1 MIKNT
6 DSSPKSYGIVQMEF
20 PKKCLLLIFVF
31 HRYTIEELHK
41 KIHDIHRK
49 ILEIKYCQ
57 KDSMAAVFLCTLQK
71 SLDQIL
77 LQNFFGRLLVICVKV
92 TNNIHAD
99 KWMSIKKKTNV

>member
-1 MIKNT
+1 
-6 DSSPKSYGIVQMEF
+6 
-20 PKKCLLLIFVF
+20 
-31 HRYTIEELHK
+31 
-41 KIHDIHRK
+41 
-49 ILEIKYCQ
+49 
-57 KDSMAAVFLCTLQK
+57 MAAVFLCTLQK